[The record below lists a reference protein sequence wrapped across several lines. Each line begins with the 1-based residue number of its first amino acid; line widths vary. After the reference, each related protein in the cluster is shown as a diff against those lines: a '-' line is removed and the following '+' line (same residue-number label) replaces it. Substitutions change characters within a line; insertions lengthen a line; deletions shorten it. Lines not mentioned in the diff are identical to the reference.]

1 MRYPVAIWCEDG
13 GYSAEVPDLPGVI
26 TEADSIAELEKM
38 VNEAALG
45 WMECELD
52 DGKAI
57 PSPTNVEQYAG
68 KDPYEDALW
77 MMVDIDIDSISDK
90 VERVNVCL
98 PVRALRRLDALASGA
113 GTSRSSYLA
122 HMIYKTAQA

>member
-1 MRYPVAIWCEDG
+1 M
-13 GYSAEVPDLPGVI
+13 I

-57 PSPTNVEQYAG
+57 PSPSNVEQYAG
-68 KDPYEDALW
+68 KDP
-77 MMVDIDIDSISDK
+77 
-90 VERVNVCL
+90 
-98 PVRALRRLDALASGA
+98 LDDG
-113 GTSRSSYLA
+113 RY
-122 HMIYKTAQA
+122 